1 MKGSFV
7 DGGLVDQASAGNR
20 ESLQALCRFLAEGL
34 RAGDKIDPYSLAF
47 LADALARIGAGE
59 SPDSAFGFGQAR
71 RGRRP
76 GNHALRDWCLRK
88 SVQDRLRAGESLADA
103 CFSESVGGG
112 GEFDL
117 SPEHVARICRG
128 LTAGADLPLP
138 ESVFPVA

>member
-76 GNHALRDWCLRK
+76 GNHALRDWCLR
-88 SVQDRLRAGESLADA
+88 AGESLADA